1 MEAFGIKFHTDIFP
15 RYTSR
20 GEPLTKE
27 IKGTRRETAEDRQE
41 LEQLDVEGGDGW
53 GGDGSAALAVVVAAN
68 DDDFVEDDGACDN
81 THQRILSSLKSALQ
95 RRRDLD

>member
-1 MEAFGIKFHTDIFP
+1 MNLSLKK
-15 RYTSR
+15 S
-20 GEPLTKE
+20 
-27 IKGTRRETAEDRQE
+27 KGRETAEDRQE

-95 RRRDLD
+95 GRRNFD